1 MQGFLRRL
9 LDPDD
14 ALARSLLRAATFR
27 LVPCMNPDGA
37 FRGHLRTNA
46 GGANLNREW
55 VSIIIFREAEHVQH
69 GLSIRLYYAASYRS
83 NMHLRVHLSRTILYC
98 TALHCVDPSSLISC
112 AAAPPPALHW

>member
-9 LDPDD
+9 LDRDD
-14 ALARSLLRAATFR
+14 ALARSLRARATFR

-55 VSIIIFREAEHVQH
+55 VSDLY
-69 GLSIRLYYAASYRS
+69 GLSCHCCYCYYYYCCYYCNRL
-83 NMHLRVHLSRTILYC
+83 
-98 TALHCVDPSSLISC
+98 SS
-112 AAAPPPALHW
+112 

>member
-9 LDPDD
+9 LDRDD
-14 ALARSLLRAATFR
+14 ALARSLRARATFR

-55 VSIIIFREAEHVQH
+55 VRVFFPKSLCLESAHHVI
-69 GLSIRLYYAASYRS
+69 IRLL
-83 NMHLRVHLSRTILYC
+83 MK
-98 TALHCVDPSSLISC
+98 
-112 AAAPPPALHW
+112 